1 MATQYRCNNERR
13 RADVRDTRQSNGRPL
28 LNGIDYLEVL
38 PDRKTL
44 LIYLIHP
51 LAELEQDNVFNAESI
66 TVTGGTRIQNIQ
78 VESVSAFAN
87 VLLVQVNRV
96 GDFSV
101 YTLRLVKSS
110 NNASPPKG
118 IDPQLAQIEFYFW
131 VEEFSEF
138 DCATPEPLPESAPA
152 PPVIDYLAK
161 DYASFRRL
169 MLDRLAVTI
178 PEWQE
183 RSPADLGIV
192 LVELMAYAADH
203 LSYYQDAVATEA
215 YLGTARKRVSVRR
228 HVRLLDYLMHDGC
241 NARAWIVVQ
250 LKEALNEL
258 QQDKVDGMKLLGA
271 DPAKNR
277 SGVQFFT
284 RTILGS
290 GSLPADKVEA
300 SLNAG
305 AQVFETLHDIT
316 LYYAF
321 NEINFYT
328 WGNEQ
333 CRLPKGSTCAT
344 LQDEDGRLQKLLVPG
359 SVLVFEEVL
368 GSATGNSQD
377 ADLSHRHVV
386 RLTQVTG
393 SIDPLPRNQRRIQ
406 IVEVEWSAADAL
418 PFDLWISNIDAQGR
432 PLHNITVARGNVVL
446 ADAGRTLKAEALN
459 QAPGWNQSRP
469 RPRLQERNLTYQGYV
484 YVRQR
489 QNPWVVFDPQGAAS
503 AAMQWQLRDA
513 RPAIALWEGQ
523 LPGEDGVPV
532 PQWQPQRDLLISDR
546 FARDFVVETED
557 DGRAYLRFGEGEL
570 GKQPDSE
577 APLFAVYRVG
587 NGTQGNVG
595 AGAIANVFI
604 QPHNLEEEMRSHLGD
619 IQQAIGQIYN
629 PLAAE
634 GGTEPEPIDQ
644 VRLYAPQAFREQR
657 RTVTAADY
665 AAMAQHYPGV
675 QKALATRRWTGSWHT
690 IFITVDREAG
700 RPVDEAFKQG
710 LRQFLEEFRLAGHDI
725 EIDAPRYVPLDIA
738 LTIQVKPD
746 YFRSAVKKALLD
758 TFSSRILPT
767 GQLGFFN
774 VDRFTF
780 GQPVYLSQVIAQA
793 MQVEGV
799 QFASVRR
806 FQRWGEAANQEL
818 ELGQIGFD
826 RLEIARLDNDPS
838 TPENGRLEIQLEG
851 GL

>member
-1 MATQYRCNNERR
+1 MTTQYRCSNERR
-13 RADVRDTRQSNGRPL
+13 RADVRDARQANGQPL

-38 PDRKTL
+38 PDQKTL
-44 LIYLIHP
+44 LLYLIHP
-51 LAELEQDNVFNAESI
+51 LADLDQENVFNSESI
-66 TVTGGTRIQNIQ
+66 AITGGIRIQEIR

-87 VLLVQVNRV
+87 VLLVRV
-96 GDFSV
+96 DRIGDFSV

-110 NNASPPKG
+110 TDAAPPKG
-118 IDPQLAQIEFYFW
+118 VDPQLAQIQFYFW

-138 DCATPEPLPESAPA
+138 DCATPAPLPDPDPT
-152 PPVIDYLAK
+152 PPIIDYLAK

-183 RSPADLGIV
+183 RSPADIGIV
-192 LVELMAYAADH
+192 LVELMAYAADY

-241 NARAWIVVQ
+241 NARAWIVIR
-250 LKEALNEL
+250 LKEGLNESKR
-258 QQDKVDGMKLLGA
+258 DKVNGIKLLGA
-271 DPAKNR
+271 DPTKNR
-277 SGVQFFT
+277 PGVQFMTHTAF
-284 RTILGS
+284 GS

-300 SLNAG
+300 ALNAG

-333 CRLPKGSTCAT
+333 CYLPKGSTCAT
-344 LQDEDGRLQKLLVPG
+344 LQDEDGNLQSLLVPG
-359 SVLVFEEVL
+359 SVLVFEEIV
-368 GSATGNSQD
+368 GSQTGAPQN
-377 ADLSHRHVV
+377 ADLAHRHVV

-393 SIDPLPRNQRRIQ
+393 AIDPLPRNQRQ
-406 IVEVEWSAADAL
+406 TKVVEVEWSTADAL
-418 PFDLWISNIDAQGR
+418 PFDLWISNLDHQGN
-432 PLHNITVARGNVVL
+432 PIQNISVARGNVVL
-446 ADAGRTLKAEALN
+446 ADAGRTSRAEQLN
-459 QAPGWNQSRP
+459 EAPGWNPSLP
-469 RPRLQERNLTYQGYV
+469 RPRLQQRNLTYQGYV

-489 QNPWVVFDPQGAAS
+489 QNPWMVFDPEGAAS
-503 AAMQWQLRDA
+503 TAMQWQLRDA
-513 RPAIALWEGQ
+513 RPAIVLWERQ
-523 LPGEDGVPV
+523 LPGQDGILV
-532 PQWQPQRDLLISDR
+532 PQWQPQRDLLVSDR

-557 DGRAYLRFGEGEL
+557 DGQAYLRFGDGEL
-570 GKQPDSE
+570 GKQPDDQT
-577 APLFAVYRVG
+577 PLFAVYRVG
-587 NGTQGNVG
+587 NGIQGNVG
-595 AGAIANVFI
+595 AGAIASVFI
-604 QPHNLEEEMRSHLGD
+604 QPDNLEEEMQSCLGHL
-619 IQQAIGQIYN
+619 QEAIEQIYN
-629 PLAAE
+629 PMAAQ
-634 GGTEPEPIDQ
+634 GGTDPEPIDQ

-675 QKALATRRWTGSWHT
+675 EKALATRRWTGSWHT
-690 IFITVDREAG
+690 IFITVDRQAG

-738 LTIQVKPD
+738 LMIQVKPD

-758 TFSSRILPT
+758 AFSNRILPT
-767 GQLGFFN
+767 GQPGFFN
-774 VDRFTF
+774 ADRFTF

-799 QFASVRR
+799 QFARVIR